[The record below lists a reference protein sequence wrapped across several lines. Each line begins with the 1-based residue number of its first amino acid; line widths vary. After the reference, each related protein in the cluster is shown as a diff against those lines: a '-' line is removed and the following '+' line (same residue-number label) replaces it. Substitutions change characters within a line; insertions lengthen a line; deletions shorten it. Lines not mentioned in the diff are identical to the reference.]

1 MKKFKNVLL
10 MFLSIMCIGTM
21 AGGFAGCNEQTSSP
35 ETGSSVE
42 TAKTEIEQ
50 IYDQYVVYAQAA
62 GTTPLSYEEWLASI
76 KGEKGDKGDTGAQGE
91 KGDKGD
97 QGEQGIQGEKGDK
110 GDTGATGSTGVG
122 IQSVAY
128 DENGNLVITFT
139 DGSKQTVTAPEM
151 QALESLQYQK
161 IADKEEYRVVGIGNV
176 SSTDIVIPSTYHGL
190 PVTEIGKNAFSDRA
204 SAYITSVLIPDSII
218 TIGDN
223 AFSDCDSLTSIEIPD
238 SVTTIGSSVF
248 SACSNLTSIE
258 IPDGVT
264 TIGDYAFQYCSSLTS
279 IEIPDSVTTIGFGVF
294 QYCSSLTS
302 IEIPDSVTTIG
313 LDAFAFCSSLTSI
326 EIPDGVTWIE
336 YRVFSNCSSLT
347 SIEIPN
353 SVTWIGDEAFYNCI
367 SLKSITFGGT
377 MEEWNAIS
385 KGSSWKYNVLA
396 TEVVCKDGVVSL

>member
-21 AGGFAGCNEQTSSP
+21 AVGFTACNGGTSSP
-35 ETGSSVE
+35 EAGSSVE
-42 TAKTEIEQ
+42 TTKTEIEQ

-128 DENGNLVITFT
+128 DADGNLVITFT

-176 SSTDIVIPSTYHGL
+176 SSTDIVIPSNYHGL

-204 SAYITSVLIPDSII
+204 SAYITSVVIPDSII
-218 TIGDN
+218 TIGVRAFEDCDGLTSIEIPDSVTTIGEG
-223 AFSDCDSLTSIEIPD
+223 AFSGCSSLTSVVIPNSVTTIGDYAFSGCSSLTSIEIPD
-238 SVTTIGSSVF
+238 SVTTIGF
-248 SACSNLTSIE
+248 
-258 IPDGVT
+258 G
-264 TIGDYAFQYCSSLTS
+264 AFQYCSSLTS
-279 IEIPDSVTTIGFGVF
+279 IEIPDSVTTIGFDSF
-294 QYCSSLTS
+294 SNCSSLTS
-302 IEIPDSVTTIG
+302 VVIGDS
-313 LDAFAFCSSLTSI
+313 
-326 EIPDGVTWIE
+326 VTWIE

-353 SVTWIGDEAFYNCI
+353 SVTWIGNNAFSDCS
-367 SLKSITFGGT
+367 SLTSITFEGT
-377 MEEWNAIS
+377 VAQWNAIS
-385 KGSSWKYNVLA
+385 KSSNWNYNVPA
-396 TEVVCKDGVVSL
+396 TEVVCEDGVVSL